1 MKFLIPKA
9 LAQGIPIDW
18 RVLMFTAGCSLAA
31 GLLFGLAPA
40 LAASRVDVNSGL
52 KETAI
57 RSGGR
62 MPAFLATGQIAL
74 SLVLL
79 AGAGLMIRSFLILA
93 STNPGFEFRNVLTA
107 TAMLQPAEIY
117 SPERQAEFFA
127 RMLAGIEKLPGV
139 RYAAVTSSPPMA
151 QFSGLES
158 GLRADDGPKTDDAVS
173 LTSVSPKYFQALG
186 IPLVSGRFFDA
197 RDSRIGVPVAIV
209 NQTLAR
215 LLFHGRNPLGHQIN
229 SSTTVVGVVA
239 DIRHR
244 ALDDKV
250 WPELFLPFEQS
261 ASPWVTALVRGTG
274 DPSALAAPI
283 RRIVQAIDPSQPLF
297 DVELLE
303 SRVSQSLAERRER
316 AAVLGTFA
324 ALALLIAVV
333 GIYGVMSYSVTRRTH
348 EIGIRMALGA
358 GRSDVLR
365 MVVAS
370 GLRMA
375 AFGMAIGLAGAL
387 FITRIL
393 KRFYTASGLRTEP
406 LSFWSR
412 RFSERR
418 HFLPAICL
426 HAAPPAWTPCQR
438 CVRNSVRIPDA
449 TERERWF

>member
-1 MKFLIPKA
+1 
-9 LAQGIPIDW
+9 
-18 RVLMFTAGCSLAA
+18 
-31 GLLFGLAPA
+31 
-40 LAASRVDVNSGL
+40 
-52 KETAI
+52 
-57 RSGGR
+57 
-62 MPAFLATGQIAL
+62 
-74 SLVLL
+74 
-79 AGAGLMIRSFLILA
+79 
-93 STNPGFEFRNVLTA
+93 
-107 TAMLQPAEIY
+107 
-117 SPERQAEFFA
+117 
-127 RMLAGIEKLPGV
+127 
-139 RYAAVTSSPPMA
+139 
-151 QFSGLES
+151 
-158 GLRADDGPKTDDAVS
+158 
-173 LTSVSPKYFQALG
+173 
-186 IPLVSGRFFDA
+186 
-197 RDSRIGVPVAIV
+197 
-209 NQTLAR
+209 
-215 LLFHGRNPLGHQIN
+215 
-229 SSTTVVGVVA
+229 
-239 DIRHR
+239 
-244 ALDDKV
+244 
-250 WPELFLPFEQS
+250 
-261 ASPWVTALVRGTG
+261 LVRGTG

-283 RRIVQAIDPSQPLF
+283 RRIVQAIDPTQPLF

-438 CVRNSVRIPDA
+438 CVRNSVRIPGA